1 MADKKLHLSLKDW
14 EALRMQVDR
23 CYDNFTQK
31 LNGPYQLDE
40 RELRICLLIK
50 TRFSCKEIGSLIN
63 MSQSGVSIRKEM
75 PRIGMILFSHYKL
88 VKLYLRS
95 FCAMRDSHK

>member
-1 MADKKLHLSLKDW
+1 MADKKLYLSPKDW

-23 CYDNFTQK
+23 CYDNFTQR

-50 TRFSCKEIGSLIN
+50 TRFSCKEIGRLIN
-63 MSQSGVSIRKEM
+63 MSQSGVSSVRSRLYSKVFNKK
-75 PRIGMILFSHYKL
+75 GNAKDWDDFILSL
-88 VKLYLRS
+88 
-95 FCAMRDSHK
+95 